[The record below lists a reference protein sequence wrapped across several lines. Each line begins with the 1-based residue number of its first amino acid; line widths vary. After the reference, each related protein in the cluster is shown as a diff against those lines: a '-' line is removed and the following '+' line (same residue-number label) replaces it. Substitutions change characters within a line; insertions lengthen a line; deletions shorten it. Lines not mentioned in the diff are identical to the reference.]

1 MFNLDERY
9 RGLPATRE
17 QILALHTSLNTPHV
31 AIPGKQA
38 GPAQAFIV
46 GLRGGQG
53 TAAVF
58 VYLYLAE
65 AADCAVYLSGR
76 RNVSADEYRDDEGD
90 ALAFVES
97 LGFMMDDANWRAL
110 APEQQDEQLKTLPVF
125 FKDPT
130 LVPAVVARAEEK
142 KNVTT
147 TLGRF
152 LAAF

>member
-1 MFNLDERY
+1 
-9 RGLPATRE
+9 
-17 QILALHTSLNTPHV
+17 
-31 AIPGKQA
+31 
-38 GPAQAFIV
+38 
-46 GLRGGQG
+46 
-53 TAAVF
+53 
-58 VYLYLAE
+58 
-65 AADCAVYLSGR
+65 
-76 RNVSADEYRDDEGD
+76 
-90 ALAFVES
+90 
-97 LGFMMDDANWRAL
+97 MMDDANWRAM

>member
-17 QILALHTSLNTPHV
+17 QVLALHISLNTPAV

-38 GPAQAFIV
+38 GPAQAFVV
-46 GLRGGQG
+46 GIRGGQG
-53 TAAVF
+53 AAAVF

-76 RNVSADEYRDDEGD
+76 RNTTGDEYREDEGD

-97 LGFMMDDANWRAL
+97 LGFMMDDANWRA
-110 APEQQDEQLKTLPVF
+110 APPAQQDEWLKTLPVF
-125 FKDPT
+125 FKEPK